1 MSTRRWDLSVIRS
14 KVTEDQLRRVCQMHR
29 TNIEVARALGITHQ
43 HLLRLCK
50 QYGIKRPV
58 VGRKP
63 THRFNEKGT

>member
-1 MSTRRWDLSVIRS
+1 MQRS
-14 KVTEDQLRRVCQMHR
+14 KVTEDQLRRVCKMYSS
-29 TNIEVARALGITHQ
+29 NIEVARALGITHQ